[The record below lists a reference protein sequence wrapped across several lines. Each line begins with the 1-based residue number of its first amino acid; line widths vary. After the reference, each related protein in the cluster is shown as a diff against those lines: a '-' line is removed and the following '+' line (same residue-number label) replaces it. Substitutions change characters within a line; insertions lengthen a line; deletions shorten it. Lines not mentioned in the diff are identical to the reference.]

1 MGFPGG
7 SAGKESTCNVRDL
20 GSIPGLGRSPGEG
33 KGYPLQYSGLENST
47 DSIVHGVAKS
57 RTRLSGFHFTSLQTM
72 NKEILFEFFFQIFF
86 LGVRE
91 RSGGNSLHYRPTRFS
106 CVTKTAPKVWGLP
119 SPPLPQLPGLQAPQD
134 PAAPSSPALGRV
146 IRWQRRKPALQ
157 GWSPRRKDSWA
168 MKCDQLRRDDGV
180 HCSQSTRRTRGRQVT
195 GGQAGR
201 GRPAAEQGFS
211 QAAAETWAFT
221 LHNAETA
228 PGDEGRRQSPPLFW
242 RRPGWACTSP
252 TNIVRGGQQAVKTGY
267 HTLHPVVDLQYE
279 PTSDLLFHS
288 STKRRPFPYGY
299 VWTVELSILAQR
311 KSHHV

>member
-20 GSIPGLGRSPGEG
+20 GSIPGLGRSPGKG

-91 RSGGNSLHYRPTRFS
+91 RSGGNSLRYRPTRFS

-119 SPPLPQLPGLQAPQD
+119 SPPHPQLPGLQAPQD

-146 IRWQRRKPALQ
+146 IHWQRRKPALQ

-168 MKCDQLRRDDGV
+168 MKCDQLRSKGRWGALQPE
-180 HCSQSTRRTRGRQVT
+180 HAAHTR
-195 GGQAGR
+195 
-201 GRPAAEQGFS
+201 
-211 QAAAETWAFT
+211 
-221 LHNAETA
+221 A
-228 PGDEGRRQSPPLFW
+228 PGDRRTGRGEAAPQLSRAFRKLQ
-242 RRPGWACTSP
+242 RRPGPLLCTMRRQRQGM
-252 TNIVRGGQQAVKTGY
+252 RGGGSR
-267 HTLHPVVDLQYE
+267 LHCSGGALGGPARPP
-279 PTSDLLFHS
+279 PTSYEVGSKL
-288 STKRRPFPYGY
+288 
-299 VWTVELSILAQR
+299 
-311 KSHHV
+311 